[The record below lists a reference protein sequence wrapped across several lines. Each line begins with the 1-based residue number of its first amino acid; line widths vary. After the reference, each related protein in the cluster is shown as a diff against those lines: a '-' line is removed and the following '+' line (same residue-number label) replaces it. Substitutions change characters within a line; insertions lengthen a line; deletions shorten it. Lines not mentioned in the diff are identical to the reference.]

1 MDFFIKVYKNN
12 FMKIKILKKMK
23 KYLKIILLLLF
34 ANQGFSQIDEIRV
47 NLLRAKNQTIEIN
60 RNYKLNVQI
69 YPELPRNGN
78 FAIIDDKNRTV
89 YQDEYIEADFVI
101 IDFKWF
107 AQKIKNGKY
116 LLRFRTES
124 DDSENVEEEEIITL
138 KLK

>member
-23 KYLKIILLLLF
+23 KYFKIILLLLF
-34 ANQGFSQIDEIRV
+34 ANHGFSQIDEIRV
-47 NLLRAKNQTIEIN
+47 NLLRAKNQTIQIN

-124 DDSENVEEEEIITL
+124 EDSENVEEEIITL

>member
-124 DDSENVEEEEIITL
+124 DDSENVEEEIITL

>member
-1 MDFFIKVYKNN
+1 
-12 FMKIKILKKMK
+12 MK
-23 KYLKIILLLLF
+23 KYLKIILFLLF
-34 ANQGFSQIDEIRV
+34 ANQSFSQIDEIRV

-116 LLRFRTES
+116 LMRFRTES
-124 DDSENVEEEEIITL
+124 EDSENVEEEIITL

>member
-124 DDSENVEEEEIITL
+124 EDSENIEEEIITL

>member
-1 MDFFIKVYKNN
+1 MDFFIKVNKNN
-12 FMKIKILKKMK
+12 FIKIKILKKMK

-34 ANQGFSQIDEIRV
+34 ANHGFSQIDEIRV

-60 RNYKLNVQI
+60 RNYKLNVQV

-78 FAIIDDKNRTV
+78 FAIIDDKNKTV

-124 DDSENVEEEEIITL
+124 EDSENVEEEIITL

>member
-1 MDFFIKVYKNN
+1 
-12 FMKIKILKKMK
+12 MK
-23 KYLKIILLLLF
+23 KYLKIILFLLF
-34 ANQGFSQIDEIRV
+34 ANQSFSQIDEIRV

-116 LLRFRTES
+116 LMRFRTES
-124 DDSENVEEEEIITL
+124 EDSENVEEEIITL
-138 KLK
+138 DIYNAI

>member
-1 MDFFIKVYKNN
+1 
-12 FMKIKILKKMK
+12 MK

-34 ANQGFSQIDEIRV
+34 VNQGFSQIDEIRV

-78 FAIIDDKNRTV
+78 FAIINEKNKTV

-124 DDSENVEEEEIITL
+124 EDSENVEEEIITL

>member
-1 MDFFIKVYKNN
+1 MDFFIKVYENN

-34 ANQGFSQIDEIRV
+34 ANQGFSQIDEIRI

-116 LLRFRTES
+116 LLKFRTES
-124 DDSENVEEEEIITL
+124 DDSENIEEEIITL